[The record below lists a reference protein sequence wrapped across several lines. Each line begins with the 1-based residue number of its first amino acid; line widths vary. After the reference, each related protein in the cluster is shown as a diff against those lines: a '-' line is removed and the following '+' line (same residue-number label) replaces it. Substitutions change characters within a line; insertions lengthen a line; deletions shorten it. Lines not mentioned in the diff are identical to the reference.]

1 MSSAWK
7 KIAIGDVVDS
17 VKTWNPLRSL
27 RDDSFD
33 YVDLSAIDQ
42 DSKTIIGVRKVVC
55 GDAPSRARQLVVK
68 GDVLVSTVRPNLNGV
83 ALVPEELDGATA
95 STGFCVL
102 RPRKDFL
109 DGTYLF
115 HWVKS
120 PNFIS
125 DMVKKAT
132 GANYPAVSDRIISE
146 SQIPLPPLEEQR
158 RIAEILD
165 RAQSLISKRRE
176 AIGQLDTLTQA
187 IFIEMF
193 GDPVTNPKKWTV
205 TPLSNL
211 VNEFRYGSSNKSQ
224 PFGKPAL
231 RIPNVVGG
239 SLNLCDLKLV
249 PVDNSEFDRLRMKNG
264 DILFVRTNGN
274 PDFVGRCAVF
284 DYQLVANTGFP
295 KNEFIFASYLI
306 RARLALELIVPIFLR
321 EFLLGTSGRRELR
334 SRCKTSAGQFNI
346 NIEGLGAISIP
357 IPPLP
362 LQQEFARRAE
372 AVEKLKAAHRASL
385 SELDALFA
393 SLQHRAFR
401 GEL

>member
-146 SQIPLPPLEEQR
+146 SQIPLPPLEEQK
-158 RIAEILD
+158 RIAEVLD
-165 RAQSLISKRRE
+165 RAEEIRSKRRE
-176 AIGQLDTLTQA
+176 AIAELDTLTQA
-187 IFIEMF
+187 IFLEMF
-193 GDPVTNPKKWTV
+193 GDPVSNPKGWDMSKTLGDV
-205 TPLSNL
+205 AEL
-211 VNEFRYGSSNKSQ
+211 VSGITKGRKLN
-224 PFGKPAL
+224 GKA
-231 RIPNVVGG
+231 
-239 SLNLCDLKLV
+239 
-249 PVDNSEFDRLRMKNG
+249 
-264 DILFVRTNGN
+264 VR
-274 PDFVGRCAVF
+274 
-284 DYQLVANTGFP
+284 
-295 KNEFIFASYLI
+295 EISYLAVVNVQD
-306 RARLALELIVPIFLR
+306 RRLDLTIIKTIEATEDEISRYKLQVNDLLLTEGGDPDKLGRGTLWNGELPECIHQNHIYRVRITSNQIHPLFLNWLIGSQR
-321 EFLLGTSGRRELR
+321 GKKYFLKQAKQTTGIATINMTQLR
-334 SRCKTSAGQFNI
+334 GFS
-346 NIEGLGAISIP
+346 LL
-357 IPPLP
+357 IPPLD
-362 LQQEFARRAE
+362 LQQEFACRVE
-372 AVEKLKAAHRASL
+372 AIEKLKAAHRASL
-385 SELDALFA
+385 SELDILFA